1 MTPATTAADSAGSND
16 APRTTLENCDRE
28 PIHIPGSIQA
38 HGALIAVDAQG
49 VVRHASANVGAMLGS
64 AVQPSQRLQDSAL
77 AARHPSL
84 RQWLEEGLAAL
95 TGAGEMP
102 MPAELEAEGR
112 CFDVVLHQSQELLVV
127 ELEARA
133 ESADTLAGFA
143 MQAHRAMEKLRR
155 PRGAVNELL
164 QVATQELRALTGF
177 DRVMA
182 YRFRADS
189 SGDVVAESRADFLD
203 AYLGRRYP
211 ASDIPAQARALYV
224 ANTLRLIADVRAAPV
239 PLWQQDGGSDGGS
252 STVAPLDLSA
262 SILRSVSPIH
272 IEYLSNMG
280 VGASMSISI
289 VINNRLWGLLACHHM
304 GPRQVPYSVRMA
316 CDVMAQVLGA
326 NIQAALARKE
336 AARQQ
341 QVTQLRMRVMEQV
354 MLSDDE
360 FAALCAHAGPLAAS
374 MQADALIVSEH
385 GKLCT
390 EGGVSDAA
398 ARALL
403 QWLDATQ
410 ESGATYMTRALP
422 LDAPE
427 IGLQLAPWCG
437 VLALPLDRTRGSWLV
452 FLRKEQIETINWG
465 GKPEKDVRAGP
476 LGPRLTPRGS
486 FELWKEIVRST
497 AEPWAPEEL
506 DTARQLLGELVRA
519 QTARHAELNDA
530 RAQLMAILGHDLR
543 DPLHSISMAARVLEK
558 NHSADGNTG
567 RIGQRIQSSS
577 NRMQRLV
584 SQVMDM
590 SRLQSRLGL
599 NLQQTRVDLVQLLA
613 DLVDEARTA
622 HPGTQIESELPE
634 RLSTQAD
641 PDRIAQVISNLIS
654 NARHHGDAGRPVQVR
669 ARATAQGPAIEVRN
683 VAPPIAP
690 AVAANLFTPFK
701 PSSAGNARNRSGLG
715 LGLYIA
721 HQIVQGHGGTITY
734 SYDAPQVVFTVQL
747 RNDAGSGSPDG
758 HDGTGPGAAPPAGT

>member
-1 MTPATTAADSAGSND
+1 MNSPSAAPAADAV
-16 APRTTLENCDRE
+16 RTTLENCDRE
-28 PIHIPGSIQA
+28 PIHIPGSIQS
-38 HGALIAVDAQG
+38 HGALIAVDAAG
-49 VVRHASANVGAMLGS
+49 AVRHASANVEAMLGATVS
-64 AVQPSQRLQDSAL
+64 TGELLRDTPL
-77 AARHPSL
+77 AARHGLL
-84 RQWLEEGLAAL
+84 RQLLDEGLAAL
-95 TGAGEMP
+95 AGTGELP
-102 MPAELEAEGR
+102 MPAELDAEGR
-112 CFDVVLHQSQELLVV
+112 CFDVVLHQSHDLLVL
-127 ELEARA
+127 EFEART
-133 ESADTLAGFA
+133 ESTDTLAGFA

-155 PRGAVNELL
+155 PRAAVNDLL
-164 QVATQELRALTGF
+164 QLATQELRALTGF

-182 YRFRADS
+182 YRFRPDS
-189 SGDVVAESRADFLD
+189 SGDVVGESRADFLD

-224 ANTLRLIADVRAAPV
+224 ANTLRLIADVQAATV
-239 PLWQQDGGSDGGS
+239 PLVPTDG
-252 STVAPLDLSA
+252 APLDMSA

-316 CDVMAQVLGA
+316 GDVMAQVLGA

-341 QVTQLRMRVMEQV
+341 QVAELRMRIMENV
-354 MLSDDE
+354 LHSDDE
-360 FAALCAHAGPLAAS
+360 FTALCSHANALISS
-374 MQADALIVSEH
+374 MHADALIVSEH
-385 GKLCT
+385 SKLCT
-390 EGGVSDAA
+390 EGGISDDAA
-398 ARALL
+398 RTLL

-410 ESGATYMTRALP
+410 GGATYTTRALP

-437 VLALPLDRTRGSWLV
+437 VLALPLDKTRGSWLV

-465 GKPEKDVRAGP
+465 GKPDKEVRAGP

-486 FELWKEIVRST
+486 FALWKEIVRST
-497 AEPWAPEEL
+497 AEQWAAEEL
-506 DTARQLLGELVRA
+506 DTARQLLGELLRA
-519 QTARHAELNDA
+519 QNTRHAELNDA
-530 RAQLMAILGHDLR
+530 RAHLMAVLGHDLR

-558 NHSADGNTG
+558 NNAADGNAG

-599 NLQQTRVDLVQLLA
+599 NLQPTTVDLVQLLA
-613 DLVDEARTA
+613 DLIDEARTA
-622 HPGTQIESELPE
+622 HPGTQIDSDLPD
-634 RLSTQAD
+634 RLDAQAD
-641 PDRIAQVISNLIS
+641 PDRIAQVVANLIS
-654 NARHHGDAGRPVQVR
+654 NARHHGDAGQPIKVS
-669 ARATAQGPAIEVRN
+669 ARGAGDSLAIEVRN
-683 VAPPIAP
+683 VAPPIDP
-690 AVAANLFTPFK
+690 VLAANLFAPFK
-701 PSSAGNARNRSGLG
+701 ASSAGNERNRSGLG

-721 HQIVQGHGGTITY
+721 HQIAQGHGGTIAY
-734 SYDAPQVVFTVQL
+734 AHQAPHVVFTVHLPQGH
-747 RNDAGSGSPDG
+747 AG
-758 HDGTGPGAAPPAGT
+758 GAAPGSASS

>member
-1 MTPATTAADSAGSND
+1 MNPEASAGGGAD
-16 APRTTLENCDRE
+16 AARPTLENCDRE
-28 PIHIPGSIQA
+28 PIHIPGSIQS
-38 HGALIAVDAQG
+38 HGALIAVDKAG
-49 VVRHASANVGAMLGS
+49 TVRHASTNVAAMLGC
-64 AVQPSQRLQDSAL
+64 AIAPGQAL
-77 AARHPSL
+77 RDTPLIARHALL
-84 RQWLEEGLAAL
+84 RDLLDEGLATLAG
-95 TGAGEMP
+95 TGELP
-102 MPAELEAEGR
+102 MPSELEAEGR
-112 CFDVVLHQSQELLVV
+112 SFDVVLHQSQELLVL
-127 ELEARA
+127 EFEARQ
-133 ESADTLAGFA
+133 ESADALAGFA

-155 PRGAVNELL
+155 PRPAINDLL
-164 QVATQELRALTGF
+164 QLATQEIKTLTGF

-182 YRFRADS
+182 YRFRQDS

-224 ANTLRLIADVRAAPV
+224 ANTLRLIADVRATPV
-239 PLWQQDGGSDGGS
+239 PLVPVGG
-252 STVAPLDLSA
+252 APLDLSA

-272 IEYLSNMG
+272 IEYLTNMG

-341 QVTQLRMRVMEQV
+341 KVTELRMRVMEQV
-354 MLSDDE
+354 LHSDDE
-360 FAALCAHAGPLAAS
+360 FTALCSHAGVLACS
-374 MQADALIVSEH
+374 MSADAIIVSEH
-385 GKLCT
+385 SKLCT
-390 EGGVSDAA
+390 EGGVTDAA
-398 ARALL
+398 AKVLL

-410 ESGATYMTRALP
+410 GGSGIYNTHALP

-437 VLALPLDRTRGSWLV
+437 ALALPLDRTRGSWLV

-465 GKPEKDVRAGP
+465 GKPEKEVRAGP

-486 FELWKEIVRST
+486 FDLWKEIVRSKS
-497 AEPWAPEEL
+497 EPWTADEL
-506 DTARQLLGELVRA
+506 DTARQLLAELVRA
-519 QTARHAELNDA
+519 QTTRHAELNDA
-530 RAQLMAILGHDLR
+530 RAHLMAVLGHDLR

-558 NHSADGNTG
+558 NNAADGNTG

-599 NLQQTRVDLVQLLA
+599 NLQLKTVDVVQLLA

-622 HPGTQIESELPE
+622 HPGTQIEIHLPE
-634 RLSTQAD
+634 RLDAQAD
-641 PDRIAQVISNLIS
+641 PDRIAQVVSNLIS
-654 NARHHGDAGRPVQVR
+654 NARHHGDAGQPIHVH
-669 ARATAQGPAIEVRN
+669 ARGAQSGVVIEVRN
-683 VAPPIAP
+683 VAPPIDP

-701 PSSAGNARNRSGLG
+701 SSSVGNERNRSGLG

-721 HQIVQGHGGTITY
+721 HQIAQGHGGTIVYTHQ
-734 SYDAPQVVFTVQL
+734 PPHVVFTVHLPQT
-747 RNDAGSGSPDG
+747 DAA
-758 HDGTGPGAAPPAGT
+758 GAAPVSATS